1 MWLELLPGRLTS
13 VEGPM
18 SFIEVTGNGGLG
30 GVEDKRPSEAAQST
44 GPDVRIGD
52 RKNLVP
58 AMA

>member
-1 MWLELLPGRLTS
+1 MWLELLAARKTQ
-13 VEGPM
+13 EGPT
-18 SFIEVTGNGGLG
+18 SFTEVTGNGGLG
-30 GVEDKRPSEAAQST
+30 GVENKRPSEAARST